1 MKENLKVVCVQAETY
16 GVYDKEKN
24 IQYHVDKILSL
35 KDEKPD
41 LVVFPELSISG
52 YIRESNPET
61 AATTGITALRRF
73 PALLQTELLP
83 PHARSAVM

>member
-16 GVYDKEKN
+16 SVYEKERN

-35 KDEKPD
+35 KDEHPD

-52 YIRESNPET
+52 YIRDPPP
-61 AATTGITALRRF
+61 TG
-73 PALLQTELLP
+73 
-83 PHARSAVM
+83 